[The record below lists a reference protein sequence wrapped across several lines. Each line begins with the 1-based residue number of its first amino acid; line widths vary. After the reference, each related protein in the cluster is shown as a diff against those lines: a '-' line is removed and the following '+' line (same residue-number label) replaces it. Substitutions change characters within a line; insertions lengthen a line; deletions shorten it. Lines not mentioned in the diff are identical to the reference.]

1 MVPAVVVVG
10 PQRRAQ
16 NSPTGPYGAGP
27 AVGCSFGAMS
37 KKPEPPSPIKI
48 GFAGLEEIL
57 RRAHAKRF
65 EFRLISP
72 SPVEGRAVIDITAPD
87 GVTKRYAF
95 PAEDID
101 RVAEL
106 LATLDV
112 EVPDLRGGS

>member
-1 MVPAVVVVG
+1 MVPALMVAG
-10 PQRRAQ
+10 PQHRERITNGTAGVARAVRC
-16 NSPTGPYGAGP
+16 SVCAMTEKP
-27 AVGCSFGAMS
+27 A
-37 KKPEPPSPIKI
+37 PPSTIKI

-57 RRAHAKRF
+57 KRAHAKRF
-65 EFRLISP
+65 EFHLVSP
-72 SPVEGRAVIDITAPD
+72 SPVEGRAVIEITAPD
-87 GVTKRYAF
+87 GVRKSYAF